1 MSNEYEVYVAK
12 SIKGEPLYVGQ
23 GLRGRHLHCLSGF
36 SHSKLLNRYYFNNG
50 EDSSMKV
57 EVLKDGLS
65 KQEALEEER
74 RLISV
79 LNPKFNIVGKIP
91 AVRAVNFE
99 SNYAPLSVLRNY
111 LNLYHGY
118 FKGLAN
124 LSDSEMIDVV
134 ANHNNVA
141 KQMVESGDVYKMIRL
156 CGNKCFNKCPLIIKH
171 NGEWVLNE
179 SANNLFDS
187 TPDEIRCLF

>member
-23 GLRGRHLHCLSGF
+23 GLKGRHVHCLSGF

-57 EVLKDGLS
+57 EVLKEGLS
-65 KQEALEEER
+65 RQEALEEER
-74 RLISV
+74 YLINV
-79 LNPKFNIVGKIP
+79 LNPKFNIAGKIP
-91 AVRAVNFE
+91 AVRVVDFK
-99 SNYAPLSVLRNY
+99 SNSVPLSVLRNY
-111 LNLYHGY
+111 RNLYHGY
-118 FKGLAN
+118 FKGLTN
-124 LSDSEMIDVV
+124 LSDSEMLETV
-134 ANHNNVA
+134 ANHTNIA
-141 KQMVESGDVYKMIRL
+141 KMMVESGDVHKMIRL
-156 CGNKCFNKCPLIIKH
+156 CGDECFSKSPLIIKH

-187 TPDEIRCLF
+187 TPDEIKCLF